1 MLNALSAIGGNFLNA
16 LPSTLEQGLIYAIL
30 ALGILIT
37 YTILDFPDLTVDGS
51 FPLGGAVSSL
61 LVVQGVSPVLAL
73 LTAALCGAAAG
84 LCTGLIHVKLKV
96 RDLFSGIIVMT
107 ALYSIN
113 LHITGGNPLVSI
125 PRKAVTLF
133 RNNPVADGLP
143 SAVSTLIL
151 AAALA
156 LLVKLLL
163 DFFLKTRAGFLLR
176 AAGDNETVVTAL
188 AKDKGT
194 VKIWGLMLAN
204 ALAALSGGVLC
215 QHQRMFEISMGTGAM
230 VLGLASVIIGVNL
243 FARAQ
248 HVKDTTAV
256 IIGAMIYK
264 MCVSLAIACGLGAS
278 DLKLITAVLFLLI
291 LSSGLLKKKGG
302 KKHA

>member
-1 MLNALSAIGGNFLNA
+1 M
-16 LPSTLEQGLIYAIL
+16 
-30 ALGILIT
+30 
-37 YTILDFPDLTVDGS
+37 
-51 FPLGGAVSSL
+51 
-61 LVVQGVSPVLAL
+61 
-73 LTAALCGAAAG
+73 GAAAG

-215 QHQRMFEISMGTGAM
+215 QQQRMFEISMGTGAM